1 MKEHTLKTVVKV
13 HKKCS
18 DAAAVKLLLL
28 RGLTGETLLILTLKS
43 QLLFREMCSL
53 KPRVVKIL
61 FCNNL
66 LHFPKKSLLFLTSWP
81 TSNKSRKQEILELCG
96 A

>member
-1 MKEHTLKTVVKV
+1 MV
-13 HKKCS
+13 HKECS

-28 RGLTGETLLILTLKS
+28 RGLTGETLLIVTFKS
-43 QLLFREMCSL
+43 QLLFREMRSL

-66 LHFPKKSLLFLTSWP
+66 LHFPQKVRFF
-81 TSNKSRKQEILELCG
+81 
-96 A
+96 